1 MLVPS
6 KFEDC
11 VRINKR
17 RELESSWSEVDFLSL
32 SCGNQRPQGR
42 GGAPCPETPCPETR
56 THASCSDKP
65 QILKSLSLSGSHPAR
80 TWTKLGLAE
89 FCWQKRWGSLDTFRV
104 GIWRLCSTLMW
115 WRKFSRS
122 LSDGGG
128 SCILF
133 PSVFTRALC
142 SVSSGHKGQA
152 LLSSLVFKWESR
164 SRGTASDLLKVT
176 QRLALGFSLLHG
188 SHCVY

>member
-32 SCGNQRPQGR
+32 SCGNQRPQWR
-42 GGAPCPETPCPETR
+42 GGAPCPETPCPETPCPETR

-65 QILKSLSLSGSHPAR
+65 QILKSLSLSGSRSTR

-104 GIWRLCSTLMW
+104 GIWRLCSSLMW
-115 WRKFSRS
+115 WRKFSHS

-133 PSVFTRALC
+133 PFSIYTRIVLSVF
-142 SVSSGHKGQA
+142 
-152 LLSSLVFKWESR
+152 R
-164 SRGTASDLLKVT
+164 S
-176 QRLALGFSLLHG
+176 
-188 SHCVY
+188 